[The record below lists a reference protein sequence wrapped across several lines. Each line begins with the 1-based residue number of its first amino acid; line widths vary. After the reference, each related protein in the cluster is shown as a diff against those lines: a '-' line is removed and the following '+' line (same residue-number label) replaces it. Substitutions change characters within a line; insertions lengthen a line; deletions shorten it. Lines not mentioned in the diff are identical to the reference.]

1 MNEAKIA
8 PANEIKKLHVKATV
22 EFAIDNI
29 PDVDQ
34 NTLEKFLELVNATGN
49 FGPIS
54 EDEIIEKM
62 NLIMKYIPGASGRSL
77 LTVAELLDIRFPKPT
92 TNNRKLRVMIAPP
105 RESKLLTSTWQN

>member
-1 MNEAKIA
+1 MNKAKIA
-8 PANEIKKLHVKATV
+8 PVNQIKKLHVQATV
-22 EFAIDNI
+22 EFAINNI
-29 PDVDQ
+29 PGVDQ

-62 NLIMKYIPGASGRSL
+62 NLIMKYIPGACGRSL
-77 LTVAELLDIRFPKPT
+77 LTVVELLDIRFPTPT
-92 TNNRKLRVMIAPP
+92 TNDKRMRAMITPP